1 MFDAIDDSP
10 VETGLLHALFERSH
24 DDRLIRFLRYAAA
37 DNLERAVQ
45 REVGRDD
52 SEPAV
57 VRQALRLSVQV
68 SSVGIDAI
76 GVSKGILI
84 RRDGLTAVEKV
95 GVVDERSAELIHD
108 IGRVAVAD
116 VGIED
121 DGVAEWELETRIGK
135 FVTRKRYRG
144 VQIGRHAQV

>member
-1 MFDAIDDSP
+1 LFDAIDDSP

>member
-1 MFDAIDDSP
+1 LFDAIDDSP

-76 GVSKGILI
+76 GVSNGILI